1 MRAATERA
9 SGVERPRSHDRTER
23 LQPPRRLQRAA
34 LRRERRRRRLA
45 RAGVIAVALVAL
57 LLPDLRP
64 PATQVS
70 LLDRFLAGQVP
81 FSSARVEDDPIG
93 VHAAAL
99 EAVEVPEDTVVP
111 LGRLV
116 IPKIG
121 LDTAYH
127 SGVHETVLER
137 GPGHWPG
144 TPLPGQPGN
153 AVLSGHR
160 TTFTAPFNGLDLL
173 VPGDEVR
180 VESGGRATV
189 YRVTGT
195 TIEPEA
201 TYPDAVLP
209 QPADPAERTIT
220 MFACHPKGSAQQR
233 IVVKA
238 TAYDDPQLASSAAG
252 GE

>member
-1 MRAATERA
+1 MRAATRPVQSVEGSRA
-9 SGVERPRSHDRTER
+9 HDRTER
-23 LQPPRRLQRAA
+23 LLPPRRVQRAVLA
-34 LRRERRRRRLA
+34 RQRRRRRWARLA
-45 RAGVIAVALVAL
+45 VIAVALLAL
-57 LLPDLRP
+57 FVPDLRAP
-64 PATQVS
+64 PTRVS

-93 VHAAAL
+93 VHAAAV
-99 EAVEVPEDTVVP
+99 AVEVPQDTVVP
-111 LGRLV
+111 IGRLV
-116 IPKIG
+116 IPKLG
-121 LDTAYH
+121 LDASFS
-127 SGVHETVLER
+127 SGVHAAVLER

-160 TTFTAPFNGLDLL
+160 TTWTAPFNGLDLL

-180 VESGGRATV
+180 VETGGTATV

-201 TYPDAVLP
+201 TYPDVVLP

-238 TAYDDPQLASSAAG
+238 TAYDDPAPASPAAG